1 MLIINE
7 LKYNLFNFN
16 FFFMYYL
23 YMKNEEKIQNNKL
36 IDIKEVYNFYD
47 K

>member
-1 MLIINE
+1 
-7 LKYNLFNFN
+7 
-16 FFFMYYL
+16 MYYL